1 MAYNVFV
8 SRYSNN
14 SDIIKNSFSRST
26 SNAMSAY
33 ISNQERYDIN
43 LERPILPKLGRDE
56 GEVTFSALLLPSDI
70 PENNLIALG
79 IDDES
84 LIYRVKDRF
93 LNHKDVIGKEH
104 FLLQEI
110 GRASCRERV

>member
-33 ISNQERYDIN
+33 ISDRNRYDMN
-43 LERPILPKLGRDE
+43 LEKSIGPKEGRDE
-56 GEVTFSALLLPSDI
+56 GEVTFSALFQLSDMTKS
-70 PENNLIALG
+70 NLATLG
-79 IDDES
+79 I
-84 LIYRVKDRF
+84 
-93 LNHKDVIGKEH
+93 
-104 FLLQEI
+104 
-110 GRASCRERV
+110 